1 MKNLSQQEVIEANIY
16 VHSSIA
22 DRYNNEPHFNP
33 ENQAKVRKI
42 IEKIITQL
50 PKEFSDLKLVDFGCG
65 SGFIINIVKD
75 IFKEIQGVDVTQAM
89 LDKIDLSSGNIQLT
103 NGMAEDTPFADNR
116 FHMAT
121 AYSFMDHL
129 VDYKA
134 LLKEAYRVL
143 KPGGIFYIDLNPNR
157 YFWEALGEA
166 EKDKEFTKTELFNK
180 EIYATIHN
188 DDRVSKMYNLDIAKL
203 KKAEPTKN
211 DDCGFNPH
219 EVINAAQIIGFTKT
233 NFDLHWFLNQANV
246 MHQKSFTLADEIDE
260 HLTKLLPLSKHL
272 FKYIRFILQK

>member
-1 MKNLSQQEVIEANIY
+1 MINKLQQATIEANIS
-16 VHSSIA
+16 VHTA
-22 DRYNNEPHFNP
+22 AANKYNDSPHFNP

-42 IEKIITQL
+42 IERLITQL
-50 PKEFSDLKLVDFGCG
+50 PQQFTALSLIDFGCG

-157 YFWEALGEA
+157 YFWDALAEA
-166 EKDKEFTKTELFNK
+166 EKDKKFTKSELLNK

-188 DDRVSKMYNLDIAKL
+188 DDRVSKMYNLDIDKL
-203 KKAEPTKN
+203 KQAEPIKN
-211 DDCGFNPH
+211 ENCGFEPH
-219 EVINAAQIIGFTKT
+219 EVINAAQTIGFTT
-233 NFDLHWFLNQANV
+233 THFDLHWFVSQASVLHN
-246 MHQKSFTLADEIDE
+246 KSFAIADEIDE

-272 FKYIRFILQK
+272 FKYIRFIFQK